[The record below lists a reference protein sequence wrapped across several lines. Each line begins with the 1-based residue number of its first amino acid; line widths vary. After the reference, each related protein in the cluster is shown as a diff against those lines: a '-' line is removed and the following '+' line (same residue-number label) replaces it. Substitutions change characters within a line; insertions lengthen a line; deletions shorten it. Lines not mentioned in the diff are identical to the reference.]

1 MTLMPKLYFLYLAK
15 LYAKNFLVI
24 LLGMSFMFVLIDYLG
39 HANKISGSTNQL
51 IMYVY
56 YIWQSSLTMLYP
68 LALVFAVI
76 VTKMNL
82 VKNNTMGA
90 LHSFGYSKRTL
101 FAPIFVVGA
110 IVYIVFVWL
119 QTTSFAYAK
128 DDAQILIGD
137 GSVRASKNLFF
148 KYNDTFVYI
157 DRLDPVAKKL
167 IGVSLFKTDKDHIE
181 YTMKAPYALYNG
193 KSWDVHNVVMYRNHY
208 ANGYL
213 DRYSIEQYK
222 TMTTLDGYKPAIME
236 SINEGSSLTLVDAFG
251 TWKLFDAQGLNS
263 DKIRAGIYDKV
274 IFPLFAFGL
283 MVLLFFKIP
292 FLSRFGSAAKITT
305 VALGGSLLAWGTLM
319 GLSYLGANGV
329 VMPEI
334 SSFLPIMLLG
344 GYATMEYFA
353 RESTV

>member
-1 MTLMPKLYFLYLAK
+1 MTLIPKLYFLYIAK
-15 LYAKNFLVI
+15 LYTKNFLVI
-24 LLGMSFMFVLIDYLG
+24 LLGMSLMFVLIDYLG
-39 HANKISGSTNQL
+39 HANKVSGSTNQL

-101 FAPIFVVGA
+101 FAPIFTVGA

-119 QTTSFAYAK
+119 QTSSFVYAK
-128 DDAQILIGD
+128 DEAQMLIGN
-137 GSVRASKNLFF
+137 GSARASKNLFF

-157 DRLDPVAKKL
+157 DKLDPVAKKI
-167 IGVSLFKTDKDHIE
+167 IGVSLFKTDRDHIE

-208 ANGYL
+208 TNGYL

-236 SINEGSSLTLVDAFG
+236 SINEGSSLTLIDAFG
-251 TWKLFDAQGLNS
+251 TWELFESQGLNS

-274 IFPLFAFGL
+274 VFPLFAFSL
-283 MVLLFFKIP
+283 MVLLFLRYHF
-292 FLSRFGSAAKITT
+292 
-305 VALGGSLLAWGTLM
+305 
-319 GLSYLGANGV
+319 
-329 VMPEI
+329 
-334 SSFLPIMLLG
+334 
-344 GYATMEYFA
+344 
-353 RESTV
+353 

>member
-1 MTLMPKLYFLYLAK
+1 MTLIPKLYFLYIAK
-15 LYAKNFLVI
+15 LYTKNFLVI
-24 LLGMSFMFVLIDYLG
+24 LLGMSLMFVLIDYLG
-39 HANKISGSTNQL
+39 HANKVSGSTNQL

-101 FAPIFVVGA
+101 FAPIFTVGA

-119 QTTSFAYAK
+119 QTSSFVYAK
-128 DDAQILIGD
+128 DEAQMLIGN
-137 GSVRASKNLFF
+137 GSARASKNLFF

-157 DRLDPVAKKL
+157 DKLDPVAKKI
-167 IGVSLFKTDKDHIE
+167 IGVSLFKTDRDHIE

-208 ANGYL
+208 TNGYL

-236 SINEGSSLTLVDAFG
+236 SINEGSSLTLIDAFG
-251 TWKLFDAQGLNS
+251 TWELFESQGLNS

-274 IFPLFAFGL
+274 VFPLFAFSL

-292 FLSRFGSAAKITT
+292 FLSRFGSIAKITT
-305 VALGGSLLAWGTLM
+305 ISLGGSLLAWGTLM

-334 SSFLPIMLLG
+334 SSFVPIMLLS
-344 GYATMEYFA
+344 GYAIMEYFA